1 MKKIITAL
9 LCLSIFT
16 LLLAGCTPNEPEEP
30 SDEPCSHSYSDG
42 KCIHC
47 DAADP
52 NYKPSDNNGGGESED
67 VPGEDDQN
75 PEIPNIDL
83 DGEAELPFV
92 PAK

>member
-1 MKKIITAL
+1 LT
-9 LCLSIFT
+9 S
-16 LLLAGCTPNEPEEP
+16 CTPSGQEEP
-30 SDEPCSHSYSDG
+30 SDKPCSHSYSEG

-52 NYKPSDNNGGGESED
+52 NYKPNDNNGGGNED
-67 VPGEDDQN
+67 TPGEDESD
-75 PEIPNIDL
+75 IPSIDL